1 MLLTNIEILKTVN
14 EAIYEA
20 AWFSRHIDE
29 QSKTSAVSTEE
40 SAKQAM
46 FNLEIAKLKILAEI
60 AVRLGSIAEKIEGA

>member
-20 AWFSRHIDE
+20 AWFSRRIDE
-29 QSKTSAVSTEE
+29 QSETSAVSTEE
-40 SAKQAM
+40 WAKQAM